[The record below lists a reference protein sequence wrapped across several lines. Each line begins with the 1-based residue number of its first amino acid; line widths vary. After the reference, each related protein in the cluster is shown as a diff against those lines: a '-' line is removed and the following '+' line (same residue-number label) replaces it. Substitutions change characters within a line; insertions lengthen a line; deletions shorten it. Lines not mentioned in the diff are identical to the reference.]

1 MPSSLPEGEIPPAD
15 GSLPETTLANI
26 GNIPFSFYLHV
37 PYCKSRCGYCD
48 FNTYVQKELGQHDQ
62 SEWVRAAVSEIEFAR
77 QILHGVAPV
86 ETVFVGGGTPTLLPA
101 RELRQAL
108 RAIRENFDTSPS
120 LEVTTEANPDS
131 VTLQSLSELREAG
144 FNRISFGV
152 QSFRQHVL
160 TVLDRTHNPDGVEQ
174 AIGWAKDA
182 GFENISIDLIYGTPG
197 ETLED
202 IQFSIEQFYKLDIPH
217 ISAYALIV
225 EDGTQLSRKVKSNQ
239 ISAPDDDLMADKYEL
254 IDATLTDFG
263 YEWYELSNWSRPGFE
278 SQHNLHY
285 WHNHNWWGIGP
296 GAHSHIN
303 SVRWWNVKLPHDWV
317 SKVLQGVSPAH
328 SREVLSDQQKNVER
342 ILLNIRLSSG
352 IESKDLHRSKVEILN
367 EAGLVEIIGDRIRLT
382 RRGRLLADYVVREL
396 TT

>member
-108 RAIRENFDTSPS
+108 SAIRENFDTSPS

-131 VTLQSLSELREAG
+131 VTLQSLIELREAG

-263 YEWYELSNWSRPGFE
+263 YEWYELSNWS
-278 SQHNLHY
+278 
-285 WHNHNWWGIGP
+285 
-296 GAHSHIN
+296 
-303 SVRWWNVKLPHDWV
+303 
-317 SKVLQGVSPAH
+317 
-328 SREVLSDQQKNVER
+328 
-342 ILLNIRLSSG
+342 
-352 IESKDLHRSKVEILN
+352 
-367 EAGLVEIIGDRIRLT
+367 
-382 RRGRLLADYVVREL
+382 
-396 TT
+396 

>member
-1 MPSSLPEGEIPPAD
+1 MPSLLPEGETPPTD
-15 GSLPETTLANI
+15 GSLPETALENVGT
-26 GNIPFSFYLHV
+26 IPFSFYLHV

-48 FNTYVQKELGQHDQ
+48 FNTYVQKELEEHDQ
-62 SEWVRAAVSEIEFAR
+62 SDWVRAAVGEIKFAR
-77 QILHGVAPV
+77 KILKGVAPV
-86 ETVFVGGGTPTLLPA
+86 ETIFVGGGTPTLLPA
-101 RELRQAL
+101 RELGQAL
-108 RAIRENFDTSPS
+108 SAIQDNFDTSS
-120 LEVTTEANPDS
+120 TLEVTTEANPDS
-131 VTLQSLSELREAG
+131 VTLQSLNELREAG

-160 TVLDRTHNPDGVEQ
+160 AVLDRTHNPEAVEQ
-174 AIGWAKDA
+174 AISWAKAA

-197 ETLED
+197 ETLD
-202 IQFSIEQFYKLDIPH
+202 DVQFSLEQFYNLEIPH

-225 EDGTQLSRKVKSNQ
+225 EEGTQLSRKVKSNQ

-254 IDATLTDFG
+254 IDAALTDYGF
-263 YEWYELSNWSRPGFE
+263 EWYELSNWTLPGYE

-303 SVRWWNVKLPHDWV
+303 SVRWWNVKLPHAWV

-328 SREVLSDQQKNVER
+328 SREVLSDQQKRVEQ

-352 IESKDLHRSKVEILN
+352 LESKDINRDKIESLN
-367 EAGLVEIIGDRIRLT
+367 GEGLLEIIDDRIRLT
-382 RRGRLLADYVVREL
+382 RKGRLLADYVVREL

>member
-328 SREVLSDQQKNVER
+328 SREVLSDQQRNVER

-352 IESKDLHRSKVEILN
+352 LELKDLNRSKVEILN
-367 EAGLVEIIGDRIRLT
+367 EAGLVEIIDDRIRLT

>member
-15 GSLPETTLANI
+15 GSLPETALANI

-77 QILHGVAPV
+77 QILHGVAPI

-108 RAIRENFDTSPS
+108 SAIRENFDTSPS

-254 IDATLTDFG
+254 IDATLTNFG
-263 YEWYELSNWSRPGFE
+263 YEWYELSNWSRPGYE

-328 SREVLSDQQKNVER
+328 SREVLSDQQRNVER

-352 IESKDLHRSKVEILN
+352 LELKDLNRSKVEILN
-367 EAGLVEIIGDRIRLT
+367 EAGLVEIIDDRIRLT